1 MAVWLEKGA
10 DTYEIT
16 EPVTMLGRNET
27 NQIVLSV
34 DLVSRVHAMI
44 YEKDS
49 LYHVRDL
56 KSQNG
61 TFVNGEIIES
71 DATLHDGDVVKIGF
85 DLTFRMGDA
94 PPGGRTPVK
103 RPNDVYRQVTG
114 NLAGQKHPD
123 SE

>member
-27 NQIVLSV
+27 NQIILSV

-49 LYHVRDL
+49 LYHIRDL

-61 TFVNGEIIES
+61 TFVNGEEIKS
-71 DATLHDGDVVKIGF
+71 DTMLHDGDIIKIGF

-94 PPGGRTPVK
+94 SPGGRTHPK
-103 RPNDVYRQVTG
+103 RPSDVYRQATG
-114 NLAGQKHPD
+114 NLDGQKHPD
-123 SE
+123 S

>member
-44 YEKDS
+44 YEKDG

-61 TFVNGEIIES
+61 TYVNGEKIES
-71 DATLHDGDVVKIGF
+71 DTVLHDGDIIKIGF
-85 DLTFRMGDA
+85 DLTFRMGDS
-94 PPGGRTPVK
+94 PPGGRAPLK
-103 RPNDVYRQVTG
+103 RPSDVYRQRTG
-114 NLAGQKHPD
+114 NLFGQKHPD
-123 SE
+123 S